1 MSYQEFTEQ
10 IKCGVEKIVNEKLD
24 NGLTVLRNV
33 TKNNNVEMKA
43 ISILRKGEK
52 ATPTIYLES
61 YYDEYNSGKTIDE
74 ICREIFELYQKS
86 KESIEFKIEDFSE
99 FEKIKEKV
107 FYKLINYD
115 MNANMLKD
123 MPYFRFL
130 DMAIVFY
137 IMISCDDRGIASALI
152 YNQHMENWKVTPEA
166 LRKIACDNTWKNYP
180 PVIQKM
186 EDIISEMIMKD
197 ILDDVDASD
206 DSDMIKEDYK
216 YGSYDYEDVESLIKE
231 EVANLKADKEIDM
244 YVLTNSIRNNGA
256 VCITYP
262 WVLKNF
268 AEEKNSDIY
277 IIPSSIHEV
286 ILIPGTQWSEEQ
298 MNKMIMEVNKNELDP
313 VEILSN
319 HVYIYRREDGEIHM

>member
-10 IKCGVEKIVNEKLD
+10 IKCGVEKIVNEKFD
-24 NGLTVLRNV
+24 NALTVLRSV
-33 TKNNNVEMKA
+33 IKNNNVELKA

-61 YYDEYNSGKTIDE
+61 YYEEYNSGRDIDE
-74 ICREIFELYQKS
+74 ICGEIFELYQKS
-86 KESIEFKIEDFSE
+86 KESIDYKIDDFSE
-99 FEKIKEKV
+99 FERIKEKV

-123 MPYFRFL
+123 IPYFRFL

-137 IMISCDDRGIASALI
+137 LMISCDERGVASALI
-152 YNQHMENWKVTPEA
+152 HNQHMENWNVTPEE
-166 LRKIACDNTWKNYP
+166 LRKIACDNTWTNYP

-197 ILDDVDASD
+197 ILDGID
-206 DSDMIKEDYK
+206 DSDVIKEDYK
-216 YGSYDYEDVESLIKE
+216 CGSYDYEDVESLIKE
-231 EVANLKADKEIDM
+231 EVENLKADREIDM

-262 WVLKNF
+262 GVLKDF

-286 ILIPGTQWSEEQ
+286 ILIPGAQWSKSQ
-298 MNKMIMEVNKNELDP
+298 INGMIREVNQNELDP
-313 VEILSN
+313 VEVLSN
-319 HVYIYRREDGEIHM
+319 HVYVYRREDEEIHM